1 MWKYM
6 KSVLSR
12 EGELL
17 FGNWFM
23 ASWCFL
29 NEKYILIHNR
39 IRQSSVAIRIK
50 LNIFFLEGST
60 QNQIEYMKLR
70 IPQRISES
78 IYILNYFSAILP
90 PRSDC
95 FHLDSIFSN
104 NKPIQ
109 SLSTKKKHHTG
120 EKHLFQFIFKIGL
133 NGVQLGWRDP
143 SVIICS

>member
-1 MWKYM
+1 
-6 KSVLSR
+6 
-12 EGELL
+12 
-17 FGNWFM
+17 M

-133 NGVQLGWRDP
+133 NGVQLG
-143 SVIICS
+143 